1 MLSRGKRY
9 WFWSILAVLIL
20 ALVFCGC
27 GQKKEAQG
35 KSGKTKI
42 TYMYAGGSTNDEI
55 MKEATKLFEEKNPN
69 IEVELIYVPNW
80 GTYIDKITTSLAS
93 NTAPDVIV
101 LGVYQVGD
109 YVRKNA
115 LLDLTPY
122 MKADQDYQKQKA
134 EVIPETLWDAVSY
147 NGQILGVPA
156 WQNPDV
162 MYYNKKLFDEA
173 GATYPDAT
181 WDYQQYL
188 AASQKLTKR
197 NGNKVEQYGT
207 WGLGWYWNVLWAY
220 GADVLNKEGTECTM
234 DTPQAQEAIQF
245 IIDLAQKYHVAPR
258 PGEGG
263 EQTDYQA
270 FMTGRVATFV
280 SGHYMVPMLKDIK
293 DFDWDISVLP
303 HERQRVSLNNAGVW
317 LVMKTS
323 KQPQAAW
330 EYVKFLSGPQVQNII
345 VKYENDVPILKSV
358 LESDKFLNPKILPVS
373 DRVYIDALKQSRTFP
388 VASDPRMD
396 QIISDAISAI
406 NLKQMDV
413 ATAMKKVTKEINQ
426 HLRER

>member
-1 MLSRGKRY
+1 MFSKGRKY
-9 WFWSILAVLIL
+9 WLWLFL
-20 ALVFCGC
+20 LVFVVAFMLGGC
-27 GQKKEAQG
+27 GKKKGTIEE
-35 KSGKTKI
+35 SGKTKI

-55 MKEATKLFEEKNPN
+55 MKEATKLFEEKKPE
-69 IEVELIYVPNW
+69 IDVELIYVPNW
-80 GTYIDKITTSLAS
+80 ATYIDKITTSLAS
-93 NTAPDVIV
+93 NSAPDVIV

-115 LLDLTPY
+115 LLDLSPY
-122 MKADQDYQKQKA
+122 MKADPDYQKQKS
-134 EVIPETLWDAVSY
+134 EIIPTSLWDTISY

-162 MYYNKKLFDEA
+162 MYYNKKLFDGA
-173 GATYPDAT
+173 GVSYPDGN
-181 WDYQQYL
+181 WDYQKFL
-188 AASQKLTKR
+188 AASQKLTKK

-220 GADVLNKEGTECTM
+220 GADVLNSEGTKCAM
-234 DTPQAQEAIQF
+234 DTPEAQEAIQF

-303 HERQRVSLNNAGVW
+303 HQKERVSLNNATFW
-317 LVMKTS
+317 LVMKNS
-323 KQPQAAW
+323 KQPKAAW
-330 EYVKFLSGPQVQNII
+330 EYVKFLSGPEVQNII

-358 LESDKFLNPKILPVS
+358 LESDKFLNPKIPPVS
-373 DRVYIDALKQSRTFP
+373 DRVYIDALKQSRSFP
-388 VASDPRMD
+388 IASDPRMD
-396 QIISDAISAI
+396 QIISDAITAV

-413 ATAMKKVTKEINQ
+413 ATAMRKVTKEINQ
-426 HLRER
+426 HLKER